1 MPNVRLMTVG
11 NIKKTATVNGRTY
24 TCAAGGSIDVP
35 DFDAVVLLA
44 DGWINVAG
52 GTLLTTVGPTSSR
65 PANPSK
71 GQAYHDTTLGYTIVH
86 DTANWRNPATGAIV

>member
-11 NIKKTATVNGRTY
+11 NINKTATVNGRTY
-24 TCAAGGSIDVP
+24 TCVAGGSIDVP

-52 GTLLTTVGPTSSR
+52 GAQLPTVGTTAQR
-65 PANPSK
+65 PAKPFK
-71 GQAYHDTTLGYTIVH
+71 GQNYHDTTLGITIVH
-86 DTANWRNPATGAIV
+86 DATNWRNPATGGVV